1 MQSLRGQPEVQV
13 KLFHYSEQDGLDAAA
28 LEAHILSSGAAE
40 VSVLLLATAA
50 SSYLWFD
57 PEHYPRNVE
66 LCTILKKFAEIRVNF
81 VVCPTTNSARD
92 GWQQHQS
99 DLGSVFGDFLPET
112 GKVDTWTDFDPE
124 QGLGQE
130 QIRSLIY
137 RAQHQQALQC
147 QDVHQEP
154 RGGWIWK
161 PVGGFVLLLVVGFG
175 VRQLMRKL
183 SSLSSQLQG
192 LQNETRDLR
201 HRIQLLEAEVVH
213 LRAGQSLQ
221 WWERLGGIC
230 STVASEVASSLPL
243 PLVASFDIHQ
253 LTHLRH

>member
-1 MQSLRGQPEVQV
+1 VQV
-13 KLFHYSEQDGLDAAA
+13 KLFHYSEQDGLDTDA
-28 LEAHILSSGAAE
+28 LEAQVLSASEAT
-40 VSVLLLATAA
+40 VLLLATAA

-66 LCTILKKFAEIRVNF
+66 LCTILKKFPEIRVNF
-81 VVCPTTNSARD
+81 IVCPTTNSARD

-99 DLGSVFGDFLPET
+99 DLQSVFGDFLPES
-112 GKVDTWTDFDPE
+112 GKVDLWTDFDPE
-124 QGLGQE
+124 QDPEQE
-130 QIRSLIY
+130 QIQSLIC
-137 RAQHQQALQC
+137 RAQHKQSLQC

-154 RGGWIWK
+154 RGGWLWK

-201 HRIQLLEAEVVH
+201 NRIQLLEAEVVH
-213 LRAGQSLQ
+213 LRDGQSLQ
-221 WWERLGGIC
+221 WWEWLQGIC
-230 STVASEVASSLPL
+230 STVASEVASSLSL
-243 PLVASFDIHQ
+243 PLVASFDIDQ

>member
-1 MQSLRGQPEVQV
+1 MQLQ
-13 KLFHYSEQDGLDAAA
+13 LFHYSEQDGLDTDA

-66 LCTILKKFAEIRVNF
+66 LCTILKNFPEIRVNF

-92 GWQQHQS
+92 GWQQHVS
-99 DLGSVFGDFLPET
+99 DLQSVFGAFFPET

-137 RAQHQQALQC
+137 RAQHKQSLQC
-147 QDVHQEP
+147 QNLYQES
-154 RGGWIWK
+154 RSGWLWK
-161 PVGGFVLLLVVGFG
+161 PVGGIVLLLVVGLG
-175 VRQLMRKL
+175 VRQLMSKL
-183 SSLSSQLQG
+183 SSLSSQLDG

-213 LRAGQSLQ
+213 LRHGQSLQ
-221 WWERLGGIC
+221 WWEWFQGIC

-243 PLVASFDIHQ
+243 PLVASFDIHP
-253 LTHLRH
+253 LMHSRH